1 MFNLKVNS
9 TNRDC
14 IKKAMIGGVGGDNT
28 SHEGEATI
36 LMGKGGGSYYVMLLY

>member
-14 IKKAMIGGVGGDNT
+14 IKKAMIGGGNT
-28 SHEGEATI
+28 SHKGEATI